1 MIYEF
6 SVHIETEF
14 CMIFSFRAVAD
25 TAKTPVPRGRGRGA
39 ATGRG
44 RGRGPGRPPG
54 SGNKATPVSPR
65 KIQMRVED
73 EVSRRDH
80 TASIYQNRLS
90 KPISQNEAFFYIQLH
105 GTPDKRY
112 VNSPVGDQKSCL
124 GSE

>member
-1 MIYEF
+1 
-6 SVHIETEF
+6 
-14 CMIFSFRAVAD
+14 MIFSFRAVAD

-73 EVSRRDH
+73 EVSHRNH
-80 TASIYQNRLS
+80 TASIP
-90 KPISQNEAFFYIQLH
+90 KKAIQTHL
-105 GTPDKRY
+105 PK
-112 VNSPVGDQKSCL
+112 
-124 GSE
+124 